1 MKHKKKNKQN
11 YLDYVPKHNLLFS
24 YTIKEND
31 RVEIRVANRGVFDR
45 IAQVLFKYPK
55 YSYIE
60 LDEFGTFMWQ
70 QIDGEKTIFEIC
82 LLFKDRFG
90 KEAEPLFEKAAK
102 FFWILHKKTFIV
114 YENKCKSDNAGL
126 TT

>member
-1 MKHKKKNKQN
+1 MKYRKKNKEN
-11 YLDYVPKHNLLFS
+11 YLDHVPKHNVLIS
-24 YTIKEND
+24 YTTNKNNRI
-31 RVEIRVANRGVFDR
+31 EIRTANSGMFERMTQ
-45 IAQVLFKYPK
+45 ILFKYPK

-82 LLFKDRFG
+82 LLFRDRFG
-90 KEAEPLFEKAAK
+90 KEAEPLFERAAK

-114 YENKCKSDNAGL
+114 YENKCKSGNAGL